1 MQGRQH
7 GHLHG
12 ESTPLPHEGHSAVHI
27 LVSQTDFKGVQLQG
41 GPHGHLHEGHC
52 GGPPHD
58 ESAPLPQEGHSIPL
72 PQEGNSAV
80 HILLSQSRS

>member
-1 MQGRQH
+1 M
-7 GHLHG
+7 
-12 ESTPLPHEGHSAVHI
+12 
-27 LVSQTDFKGVQLQG
+27 SQTDFKGVQLQG

-52 GGPPHD
+52 GGGPPHD